1 LEEGCKH
8 SFTLKNIHQAMSNEE
23 SYLGISLR
31 KVAKGAGIAFAGTFI
46 GLALAYF
53 SRMVIARWLGASDY
67 GLICLGFAAMTIGT
81 GLSLVGLPTA
91 VQRYVSFYKGREDAA
106 RIKGAIIGALEI
118 SFPLS
123 VIFALLL
130 FFGADW
136 LSIHIFHEPNLTHV
150 LRIFSLGIP
159 FSALVNNFVSATVGF
174 QDLRY
179 RVYVN
184 ELFQNIFKLIVIV
197 VLLTSGFE
205 VIGAAWGWVLAVI
218 GMPFLAFYFLQK
230 KVFPIFNTKTKAIP
244 MKGELLS
251 FSWPLIFTTFAG
263 LIMGYMDTLMLG
275 YFSTAYSVGIYN
287 AVLPTAGVLRT
298 GGGAFGLI
306 FMPVASELYARNKEQ
321 NLKDIYTTVT
331 KWILCITLPAFLLMA
346 LFSDWIMKILF
357 GPEFVVSAQ
366 ALSILAFSFFISSLF
381 GLSGSLLQAY
391 GRTKIIM
398 VCSFAAA
405 GANFILNLLLIPIY
419 GVKGAAIATGISVL
433 IGGLLRFLFALR
445 IVKMQPFRKNY
456 HKFVIAS
463 LLAVF
468 IVYAVTKYV
477 VGISIPS
484 LIGMLFIFLALY
496 FLLLLLFKS
505 FEQEDL
511 MIMRA
516 IDQRLGIKSRWIRRI
531 VQRFL

>member
-1 LEEGCKH
+1 
-8 SFTLKNIHQAMSNEE
+8 MSNEE
-23 SYLGISLR
+23 SYLGIFLR

-46 GLALAYF
+46 GLALAYS

-67 GLICLGFAAMTIGT
+67 GLVCLGFTTMTIVA

-91 VQRYVSFYKGREDAA
+91 IQRYVSFYKGREDAA

-130 FFGADW
+130 FFSADW
-136 LSIHIFHEPNLTHV
+136 LSTHIFHEPNLTHV

-159 FSALVNNFVSATVGF
+159 FWALVNNFVSATIGF

-184 ELFQNIFKLIVIV
+184 ELFQNIFKLIAIV
-197 VLLTSGFE
+197 ALLTSGFE
-205 VIGAAWGWVLAVI
+205 VVGAAWGWVLAVI

-230 KVFPIFNTKTKAIP
+230 KVFPILNTKTKAIS
-244 MKGELLS
+244 MKRELLS
-251 FSWPLIFTTFAG
+251 FSWPLILTAFAG

-275 YFSTAYSVGIYN
+275 YFSTAYNVGIYN
-287 AVLPTAGVLRT
+287 AALPTAGVLRT

-306 FMPVASELYARNKEQ
+306 FMPVASELYARNREQ
-321 NLKDIYTTVT
+321 NLKNIYTAVT
-331 KWILCITLPAFLLMA
+331 KWILCITLPAFLLMV

-357 GPEFVVSAQ
+357 GLEFVVGAQ

-381 GLSGSLLQAY
+381 GLSRSLLHVY

-405 GANFILNLLLIPIY
+405 GSNFILNSLLIPIY
-419 GVKGAAIATGISVL
+419 GLNGAAIATGISAL
-433 IGGLLRFLFALR
+433 IGVFLRFLFTLR
-445 IVKMQPFRKNY
+445 VAKMQPFKKRYLKS
-456 HKFVIAS
+456 VIAS

-477 VGISIPS
+477 VGVSIPS
-484 LIGMLFIFLALY
+484 LIGMLFVFILLY
-496 FLLLLLFKS
+496 FFLLLLFKS
-505 FEQEDL
+505 FDQEDL

-516 IDQRLGIKSRWIRRI
+516 IDQRLGTKSSWVRRI

>member
-1 LEEGCKH
+1 
-8 SFTLKNIHQAMSNEE
+8 MSNEE
-23 SYLGISLR
+23 SYLDISLR

-46 GLALAYF
+46 GLILAYF

-67 GLICLGFAAMTIGT
+67 GLICLGFTTMTIVA
-81 GLSLVGLPTA
+81 GLSLVGLPAA
-91 VQRYVSFYKGREDAA
+91 VKRHVSFYKGKEDAA

-123 VIFALLL
+123 IIFALAL
-130 FFGADW
+130 FFSADW
-136 LSIHIFHEPNLTHV
+136 LSTHIFHELNLTHV

-159 FSALVNNFVSATVGF
+159 FWALTNNFVSATVGF

-184 ELFQNIFKLIVIV
+184 ELFQNTFKLIAIV
-197 VLLTSGFE
+197 ALLTSGFG
-205 VIGAAWGWVLAVI
+205 VIGAAWGWVLAVM

-287 AVLPTAGVLRT
+287 AALPTARVL
-298 GGGAFGLI
+298 GMGSGAFALI
-306 FMPVASELYARNKEQ
+306 FLPVASELYARKREQ
-321 NLKDIYTTVT
+321 DLKGIYTTVT
-331 KWILCITLPAFLLMA
+331 KWILCITLPGFLLMA
-346 LFSDWIMKILF
+346 LFSDWIMRILF
-357 GPEFVVSAQ
+357 GSEFVVGAP
-366 ALSILAFSFFISSLF
+366 ALSILAFSFFVSSLF
-381 GLSGSLLQAY
+381 GLSGSLLLVYERA
-391 GRTKIIM
+391 KFVM
-398 VCSFAAA
+398 CSSFAAA

-419 GVKGAAIATGISVL
+419 GIKGAAIATGISVFL
-433 IGGLLRFLFALR
+433 GALLRFIFVFR
-445 IVKMQPFRKNY
+445 IARIHPFKKSY
-456 HKFVIAS
+456 LKPVVAS
-463 LLAVF
+463 LLAVS

-477 VGISIPS
+477 VGISTPS

-516 IDQRLGIKSRWIRRI
+516 IDQRLGTKSRWIRRI